1 MKPTDEHAQ
10 TPTCPAGVVGTRIV
24 GNSKFVRMY
33 VLRIY
38 LEAAR
43 GGLVGR
49 LVVPSDEVHLLREGR
64 LEGDKVQGDL
74 AREEPPVHVVA
85 QEKVL
90 PVGRLR
96 KASKSEEKKSGGR
109 IRQQIGSRRSSYV
122 LRSTVHRRTQ

>member
-1 MKPTDEHAQ
+1 MPGRSGGYTYCGQ
-10 TPTCPAGVVGTRIV
+10 QQICT
-24 GNSKFVRMY
+24 Y
-33 VLRIY
+33 VSAAY

-96 KASKSEEKKSGGR
+96 KSE
-109 IRQQIGSRRSSYV
+109 
-122 LRSTVHRRTQ
+122 